1 VGYRWSWAGNAE
13 IEKQLC
19 HPIPHDTDVRLIGR
33 PDGPFRLEV
42 SRSAAFARA
51 VGHTDPIY
59 RPGAARAGY
68 RDIAAA
74 PGYLGTWPWSPTNPE
89 NRSFAPEVPTPGFTR
104 GLNGGTE
111 IEYHADIC
119 GGDVLFA
126 TGKISDIQERQGSM
140 GTMLVITREVEFRD
154 GDGNLAAVLRG
165 TSIKY

>member
-1 VGYRWSWAGNAE
+1 MSSDSSS
-13 IEKQLC
+13 I
-19 HPIPHDTDVRLIGR
+19 TDEMRALIGR

-42 SRSAAFARA
+42 SHAVCRAFARA

-59 RPGAARAGY
+59 FDPGAARAAGY